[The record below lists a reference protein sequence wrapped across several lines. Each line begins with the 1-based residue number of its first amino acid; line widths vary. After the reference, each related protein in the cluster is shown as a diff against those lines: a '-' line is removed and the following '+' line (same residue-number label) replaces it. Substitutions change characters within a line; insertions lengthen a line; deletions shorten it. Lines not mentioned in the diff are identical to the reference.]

1 MFKNPSL
8 DTRIVVGKTIGFA
21 IGMAGLVFMP
31 VFLPEIGWMP
41 RIGIV
46 LWYTSMGAIVG
57 MFGVANTLPVLGLSL
72 PWWVRGLFVGAWL
85 NFVLVFFAE
94 DLMVEMMVVVFGVDG
109 VLQSPFWFVLEG
121 ALVAFVIEYFATKFG
136 GDGPATAG
144 K

>member
-1 MFKNPSL
+1 MFENPSFN
-8 DTRIVVGKTIGFA
+8 TRIVIGKTIGFA

-57 MFGVANTLPVLGLSL
+57 MFGVAIRLPVLGLSL

-85 NFVLVFFAE
+85 NFVLVFFAQ
-94 DLMVEMMVVVFGVDG
+94 DLMVDMMVSVFGEDG

-121 ALVAFVIEYFATKFG
+121 ALVAFVIDYFATKFG